1 MMDEYAMYRESATS
15 HYVTRTVFFD
25 NEELVDYSMNL
36 RDKDGGHT
44 GEHANGNEHL
54 AIWHPTASG

>member
-1 MMDEYAMYRESATS
+1 MYGESPTS
-15 HYVTRTVFFD
+15 HYVARTVFFD

-44 GEHANGNEHL
+44 DEHANGNEHL